1 METEH
6 RKKQTGEQPPDVG
19 QKEKDE
25 DDNNKHQKEEKDPK
39 TTKEDQDTI
48 PEKCDKDNEPTTQEM
63 YEALDQALELA
74 KRMDETKQKRT
85 NTNA

>member
-19 QKEKDE
+19 QKEKD
-25 DDNNKHQKEEKDPK
+25 DDDNKHQKAKKDSI
-39 TTKEDQDTI
+39 TTKDDQDTI

-63 YEALDQALELA
+63 YEALELA